1 MSTKIG
7 KKYVLLPPEIYET
20 LLQKAEKHNTSN
32 ILAKPEKSAL
42 NTAENNMKSVWERDD
57 LPPDEKVK
65 VFTNELNAMQRYRDS
80 LIKPKEPIVKE
91 EKVEAKAKESNED
104 NDPSKSDTEDVLG
117 VLPKTIRK
125 EANQILRFLKSK
137 PENLSWN
144 KDRELIYK
152 GTVLRGSNIGD
163 LLLDTL
169 SNRKK
174 MISPVIFANTFSK
187 ALAEV
192 DMPKEWIRSEKM
204 KGLIDIQDKENLIK
218 EKRKRSRSTPYPIN
232 FSKIVSSKTPT
243 KWLSST
249 SKIR

>member
-32 ILAKPEKSAL
+32 ILAKPEKNAL

-144 KDRELIYK
+144 KDREL
-152 GTVLRGSNIGD
+152 LQLQRNCS
-163 LLLDTL
+163 
-169 SNRKK
+169 S
-174 MISPVIFANTFSK
+174 
-187 ALAEV
+187 
-192 DMPKEWIRSEKM
+192 WIQYR
-204 KGLIDIQDKENLIK
+204 
-218 EKRKRSRSTPYPIN
+218 
-232 FSKIVSSKTPT
+232 
-243 KWLSST
+243 
-249 SKIR
+249 